1 MDCREFRAHLDAYV
15 DGELA
20 VDTMLAGRTHA
31 EECPSCA
38 SEVESGRR
46 FRQILSDQPRES
58 APAALRTR
66 ITVLCHR
73 DERWRLI
80 RPWVLAPALAA
91 ALVAV
96 ALLAGVGLDG
106 GSRSG
111 LVASLVDTHIVYAQ
125 IERPAEFMAA
135 DQRAVEAWF
144 RDRAGLRVTVPDYS
158 PAGIRLVGGRIAQA
172 EAREVAYLLYEKGRV
187 LMSVFMAS
195 GGRGGAALG
204 GRPATYRGHE
214 YRVLERKGYRTV
226 SWTEGAT
233 VLSLVSMLDYDPLL
247 ECADRLRAER
257 AGRTRL

>member
-1 MDCREFRAHLDAYV
+1 MDCREFRTHLDAYV
-15 DGELA
+15 DGELG

-31 EECPSCA
+31 EDCPSCA
-38 SEVESGRR
+38 GQVESERR
-46 FRQILSDQPRES
+46 FRQVLRNQPRES
-58 APAALRTR
+58 TPVELRAR
-66 ITVLCHR
+66 ITGLCHR
-73 DERWRLI
+73 DERHRLI
-80 RPWVLAPALAA
+80 RPWVLAPAVAA

-96 ALLAGVGLDG
+96 VVLGGVGLDR

-111 LVASLVDTHIVYAQ
+111 LMASLVDTHIAYAQ

-172 EAREVAYLLYEKGRV
+172 EAREVAYLLYEKGHV

-195 GGRGGAALG
+195 GGDAGTLRG
-204 GRPATYRGHE
+204 RSMSYRGQE

-226 SWTEGAT
+226 SWAEEPT
-233 VLSLVSMLDYDPLL
+233 VFSLVSMLDYEALL